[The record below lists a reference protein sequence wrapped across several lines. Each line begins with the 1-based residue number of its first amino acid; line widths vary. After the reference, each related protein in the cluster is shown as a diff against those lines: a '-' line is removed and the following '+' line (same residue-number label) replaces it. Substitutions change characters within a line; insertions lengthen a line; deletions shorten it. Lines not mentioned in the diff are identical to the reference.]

1 MVFGDLGNT
10 EGCQAFKEIGKH
22 KCGQFQ
28 RTFSTEFLNRSRIDV
43 RESQIQSFLVS
54 QPQGEQIRTLGTDIA
69 EKNMVVFEGAFLTG
83 LHGVTVKDSGAA
95 GTVSRSFHGE
105 GSGKL

>member
-10 EGCQAFKEIGKH
+10 EGNQAFKEIRKH
-22 KCGQFQ
+22 KHSQFQ

-83 LHGVTVKDSGAA
+83 LLSVFPKSPKTI
-95 GTVSRSFHGE
+95 SF
-105 GSGKL
+105 LNLIC